1 MFGYCSVKE
10 FILNLASTNCESQ
23 ISEHSINWIYE
34 WKILYNKK
42 KYIYVLCMTQQV
54 QVLRGAI
61 RAPQVNFLFE
71 HKNKMT
77 EVICN

>member
-1 MFGYCSVKE
+1 
-10 FILNLASTNCESQ
+10 
-23 ISEHSINWIYE
+23 
-34 WKILYNKK
+34 
-42 KYIYVLCMTQQV
+42 MTQQV

-77 EVICN
+77 EVICNSHKKSLIIEYKGKQENARKYRSFLP

>member
-1 MFGYCSVKE
+1 
-10 FILNLASTNCESQ
+10 
-23 ISEHSINWIYE
+23 
-34 WKILYNKK
+34 
-42 KYIYVLCMTQQV
+42 MTQQV